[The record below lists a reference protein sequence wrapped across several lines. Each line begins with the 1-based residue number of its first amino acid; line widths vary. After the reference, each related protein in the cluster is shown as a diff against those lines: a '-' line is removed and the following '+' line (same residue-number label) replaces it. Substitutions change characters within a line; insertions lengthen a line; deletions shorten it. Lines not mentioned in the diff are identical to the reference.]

1 MGWFY
6 MIGPA
11 LGWTILGALYF
22 VGFDGWL
29 LWLAVG
35 ALGVATGMA
44 IVIALLAQGI
54 GSKP

>member
-11 LGWTILGALYF
+11 L
-22 VGFDGWL
+22 GWL